1 MKFTWSDSGLQ
12 KRVGT
17 LTKEIRNIT
26 EQALGVVGLAIL
38 EDTIQQNPKP
48 PYETGYLRAAQFM
61 YVLGNLKAVPGA
73 KQSQKLPDGSV
84 LTNNPPASQPVSQGE
99 FKVEVG
105 LNTPYAARMHEE
117 LGFSSFPTIATKK
130 GTPKDTQGVSGKF
143 LQSKL
148 ERFKDQYAEIF
159 AREVA
164 KRL

>member
-1 MKFTWSDSGLQ
+1 MKFTWNDNGLQ

-17 LTKEIRNIT
+17 INKELRNT
-26 EQALGVVGLAIL
+26 VEKALGVVGLAIL
-38 EDTIQQNPKP
+38 EDTIQQEPKP
-48 PYETGYLRAAQFM
+48 PFETGYLRGAQFM
-61 YVLGNLKAVPGA
+61 YVLGNLKQVPGS

-84 LTNNPPASQPVSQGE
+84 LTNNPPATQTISQGE

-117 LGFSSFPTIATKK
+117 LGVSIFPTIATRR

-159 AREVA
+159 AREVGR
-164 KRL
+164 RL